1 MARATALNRDVWAV
15 LLIRDLE
22 NGPARF
28 SGIEA
33 SVRIRPRV
41 LANRLRELLARGM
54 VTRHMVNEIPPR
66 VGHTLAGKGLAA
78 RPVVDAL
85 RASGDVWLMSD
96 DCTKADHTAPIVP
109 SSEAIGA
116 TTVASS

>member
-28 SGIEA
+28 SGLEA

-66 VGHTLAGKGLAA
+66 AWYTLAGKGLAA
-78 RPVVDAL
+78 CPVVDAL

-96 DCTKADHTAPIVP
+96 DCTKADHIASIVP
-109 SSEAIGA
+109 SPETIDA